1 MDCRSV
7 PRPALDGPLLP
18 PSPIRFPAGRGGPCR
33 GNGPGCTLPGSR
45 HEDADPVI
53 GEAAVRRADAPAHHV
68 PAARR
73 ERKARG
79 RGGAVLHLAG
89 IEEIAVVV
97 EVEAVAVAR
106 TAARIAE
113 REGDRRSPRYRTA
126 DGNGGAGTA
135 AWPAQRGDAGQGGSR
150 SGAATRGSE
159 AAAGLTVE
167 DHGIDLLPGAG
178 IVVRVDVDLDCVDQV
193 IAGRKR

>member
-53 GEAAVRRADAPAHHV
+53 GEAAVRRANAPTHHV
-68 PAARR
+68 PAARC
-73 ERKARG
+73 EGVTRG
-79 RGGAVLHLAG
+79 RGGAVLDLAG
-89 IEEIAVVV
+89 IGKIAVVV
-97 EVEAVAVAR
+97 EVETIAEAG

-113 REGDRRSPRYRTA
+113 RESDRGAAGYRTA
-126 DGNGGAGTA
+126 DG
-135 AWPAQRGDAGQGGSR
+135 
-150 SGAATRGSE
+150 E
-159 AAAGLTVE
+159 
-167 DHGIDLLPGAG
+167 
-178 IVVRVDVDLDCVDQV
+178 
-193 IAGRKR
+193 